1 MLILRPLI
9 LRDMNVLNVILF
21 MAGFLRTLFV
31 IIIVYYAIK
40 LIAKYVLPLFMN
52 QPNQHK
58 NFQNDRQ
65 GRQEGEVTIEGKR
78 PKEGRISR
86 DEGEYV
92 DFEEVD

>member
-21 MAGFLRTLFV
+21 LAGFLRTLFV

-40 LIAKYVLPLFMN
+40 LIAKYVFPLFIS
-52 QPNQHK
+52 QPSQHK

-65 GRQEGEVTIEGKR
+65 SRREGDVTIEGNR
-78 PKEGRISR
+78 PKSGKISK